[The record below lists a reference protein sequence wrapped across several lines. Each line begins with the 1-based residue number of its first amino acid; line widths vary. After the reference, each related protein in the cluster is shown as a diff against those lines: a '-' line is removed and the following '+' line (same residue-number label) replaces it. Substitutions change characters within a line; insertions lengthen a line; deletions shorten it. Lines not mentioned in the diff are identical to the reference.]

1 LQFTEVFKTPIWLV
15 FTFALH
21 TTVMKYARYPVIASK
36 EDHTYEF
43 FSEGPSGRIRK
54 IVFYEKI
61 GDDLFN
67 LGFGDWNSE
76 RQKVDDSI
84 RSNNGDRDKVL
95 ATVAFTALDFTDE
108 FPAALIFVEGS
119 TSART
124 RLYQIGISNNLLEI
138 NENFEVQGYQSE
150 HWEPFRQG
158 RNYESFLIRRK

>member
-1 LQFTEVFKTPIWLV
+1 
-15 FTFALH
+15 
-21 TTVMKYARYPVIASK
+21 MKYARYPVIVSK
-36 EDHTYEF
+36 EDHMYEF
-43 FSEGPSGRIRK
+43 FSEGPRGRIRK
-54 IVFYEKI
+54 VVFYEKI

-76 RQKVDDSI
+76 RQKVDDSF

-108 FPAALIFVEGS
+108 FPEALILMEGS

-124 RLYQIGISNNLLEI
+124 RLYQMGIGNNLLEI
-138 NENFEVQGYQSE
+138 NENFEVRGYRGE
-150 HWEPFRQG
+150 HWEFFRQG